1 MHSGE
6 RQSARAGLSRVTAG
20 LQGELEPAGEVQLES
35 RGAAEG
41 QGWWM
46 GARSAGLEVVWNST
60 TRRGLVLL
68 LELTRK

>member
-41 QGWWM
+41 QGW
-46 GARSAGLEVVWNST
+46 
-60 TRRGLVLL
+60 
-68 LELTRK
+68 